1 MEILYPQ
8 WFEVSNKKYC
18 KMIDSECRIINLPKI
33 SDPRG
38 NLSIIEQIKQIPFEI
53 KRVHWIYDVPGGVDR
68 GGHAYKETEE
78 FIVALSGSFDV
89 VVDDGNNR
97 KTYPLNRSYFGLYV
111 PKGMWR
117 TMTNFSTNSL
127 ALVLSSTVYDEHD
140 YVSDY
145 EEYKA
150 WRKDESKIPT
160 KSDAKTSVKV
170 NNPMPSRIISG
181 VKGVFDCS
189 LCELNKMHDKEGNL
203 TFMYEN
209 VHVPFPINR
218 VFYSYDIPGG
228 EDRGAH
234 AHKHCHQFIIAASG
248 SFEVALD
255 DGINKRTVLL
265 NRPFWGL
272 HVPPGIWASE
282 QGFSSGSICL
292 VLASEGYSEDD
303 YIRNYDDYLEF
314 IKTQNNG

>member
-1 MEILYPQ
+1 MTM
-8 WFEVSNKKYC
+8 SKN
-18 KMIDSECRIINLPKI
+18 RIINLPKI
-33 SDPRG
+33 GDERG
-38 NLSIIEQIKQIPFEI
+38 NLSIIEQNKQIPFEI

-89 VVDDGNNR
+89 VIDDGNEK
-97 KTYPLNRSYFGLYV
+97 KTYSLNRSYFGLYI

-127 ALVLSSTVYDEHD
+127 ALVLSSTEYDEND

-145 EEYKA
+145 KEYKV
-150 WRKDESKIPT
+150 WREDSSKVPT
-160 KSDAKTSVKV
+160 KSDAKTSIKV
-170 NNPMPSRIISG
+170 NAPMNKQMLKDGGS
-181 VKGVFDCS
+181 VFDCS
-189 LCELNKMHDKEGNL
+189 VCELNKMHDREGNL
-203 TFMYEN
+203 TYMYQN

-234 AHKHCHQFIIAASG
+234 AHKNCHQFLIAASG

-255 DGINKRTVLL
+255 DGTNKRTVLL

-303 YIRNYDDYLEF
+303 YIRNYDEYLKYLKERC
-314 IKTQNNG
+314 K